1 MINYIFDFLGVVYQQ
16 GSIEYYLVL
25 LAVLQVFLSFAICL
39 VKYLT
44 SPIDILSKGR
54 K

>member
-1 MINYIFDFLGVVYQQ
+1 MIQYIFNFLGVNFQQ
-16 GSIEYYLVL
+16 GSIEFYLVL
-25 LAVLQVFLSFAICL
+25 ITVLQIFLSFAICL

>member
-1 MINYIFDFLGVVYQQ
+1 MINYIFDFLGVTFVQ
-16 GSIEYYLVL
+16 GSVEYYLVL
-25 LAVLQVFLSFAICL
+25 IAVLQIFLSFAICL

>member
-1 MINYIFDFLGVVYQQ
+1 MIQFIFDFLGVTYQQ
-16 GSIEYYLVL
+16 GSVEYYLVL
-25 LAVLQVFLSFAICL
+25 ISALLIFLSFAICL
-39 VKYLT
+39 VKFLT

>member
-1 MINYIFDFLGVVYQQ
+1 MMNYIFEFLGVTYQQ
-16 GSIEYYLVL
+16 GSVEYYLIL
-25 LAVLQVFLSFAICL
+25 IAVLQVFLSFAICL

>member
-1 MINYIFDFLGVVYQQ
+1 MIQYIFNFLGVSYQQ

-25 LAVLQVFLSFAICL
+25 ITVLQVFLSFAICL

>member
-1 MINYIFDFLGVVYQQ
+1 MIQFIFDFLGVTYQQ
-16 GSIEYYLVL
+16 GSVEYYLVL
-25 LAVLQVFLSFAICL
+25 ISVLQICLSFAICL

-44 SPIDILSKGR
+44 SPIDILTKGR

>member
-1 MINYIFDFLGVVYQQ
+1 MISFIFDFLGVTFQQ

-25 LAVLQVFLSFAICL
+25 ITVLQICFSFAITL

-44 SPIDILSKGR
+44 SPIDILAKGR

>member
-1 MINYIFDFLGVVYQQ
+1 MISFIFDFLGVNYQQ
-16 GSIEYYLVL
+16 GSVEYYLVL
-25 LAVLQVFLSFAICL
+25 IAVLQICLSFAIAL